1 MEDQGKKLLP
11 LGTGNAFGRSIAIQP
26 DGKSIMAIIANNGT
40 SNDFAVLRLTPEGQP
55 DLEFGDS
62 GMIITDFDSR
72 TDIAEAIALDDMNRI
87 IVAGS
92 IENTTG
98 FDFGVAR
105 YLPDGNLDESF
116 SDDGLN
122 TTEVGVTGFCKA
134 VAVQQDNKIVLGGY
148 AINPLNGTNEFV
160 LVRYRTDGVIDST
173 FDHDGIVKTNM
184 DIGSGVANA
193 M

>member
-1 MEDQGKKLLP
+1 MECKWMMAILFIGIGIRFTNGQAPGSLDLTYGDQGKKILP

-105 YLPDGNLDESF
+105 YLPDGKK
-116 SDDGLN
+116 
-122 TTEVGVTGFCKA
+122 CK
-134 VAVQQDNKIVLGGY
+134 
-148 AINPLNGTNEFV
+148 
-160 LVRYRTDGVIDST
+160 
-173 FDHDGIVKTNM
+173 
-184 DIGSGVANA
+184 
-193 M
+193 